1 MSALFAALG
10 VTALVCAAGLIAW
23 RWYLESRRWELSQK
37 AAARDEA
44 LAELAPRMTAI
55 ERKLA
60 DAAYA
65 KVFK

>member
-1 MSALFAALG
+1 MIAPIIIS
-10 VTALVCAAGLIAW
+10 ALVCVAGLIAW
-23 RWYLESRRWELSQK
+23 RWYLAARRWELSQK